1 MQLPPVPHPRE
12 LTSTDKNM
20 EALYHVFMVMII
32 TAIAYSLLKDTVEA
46 GE

>member
-1 MQLPPVPHPRE
+1 
-12 LTSTDKNM
+12 M
-20 EALYHVFMVMII
+20 EAVYHVFMVMII